1 MFWIDGVQLDWTF
14 IAMSLGMVTL
24 MLLFKAMM
32 RGGTGRDLARREGRG
47 GAK

>member
-1 MFWIDGVQLDWTF
+1 MFWIDGVQLDWSF

-32 RGGTGRDLARREGRG
+32 RGGASDELAARRGRVG
-47 GAK
+47 SR